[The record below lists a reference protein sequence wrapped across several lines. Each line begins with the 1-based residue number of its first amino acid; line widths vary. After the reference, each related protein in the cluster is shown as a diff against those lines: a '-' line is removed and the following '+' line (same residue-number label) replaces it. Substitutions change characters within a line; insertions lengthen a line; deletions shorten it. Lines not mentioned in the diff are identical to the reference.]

1 MLYQADVQEKK
12 RMKNLL
18 KSKNNIEEVNAIYVN
33 DLGKIIKR
41 ERKAWG
47 MSRRRLGKLTNLE
60 FDEVEEIET
69 GINKNPSFYLMLKIC
84 DVLQISIFSLL
95 SEEGYENFILNKLT

>member
-1 MLYQADVQEKK
+1 M
-12 RMKNLL
+12 
-18 KSKNNIEEVNAIYVN
+18 YVD

-47 MSRRRLGKLTNLE
+47 MSRRRLGKLINLE

-69 GINKNPSFYLMLKIC
+69 GINKNPSFYLMLKLC
-84 DVLQISIFSLL
+84 DALQISIFSLL
-95 SEEGYENFILNKLT
+95 SEEWQKFFR

>member
-1 MLYQADVQEKK
+1 M
-12 RMKNLL
+12 
-18 KSKNNIEEVNAIYVN
+18 YVD

-84 DVLQISIFSLL
+84 DALQISIFPLL
-95 SEEGYENFILNKLT
+95 SEDGKEEVLNLFNNII

>member
-1 MLYQADVQEKK
+1 M
-12 RMKNLL
+12 
-18 KSKNNIEEVNAIYVN
+18 YVD

-47 MSRRRLGKLTNLE
+47 MSKRRLGKLTNLE

-95 SEEGYENFILNKLT
+95 KEVEQKNFK

>member
-1 MLYQADVQEKK
+1 M
-12 RMKNLL
+12 
-18 KSKNNIEEVNAIYVN
+18 YVD

-47 MSRRRLGKLTNLE
+47 MSKRRLGKLTNLE
-60 FDEVEEIET
+60 FDEVEGIET

-95 SEEGYENFILNKLT
+95 KEVEQKNFK

>member
-1 MLYQADVQEKK
+1 M
-12 RMKNLL
+12 
-18 KSKNNIEEVNAIYVN
+18 YVD

-47 MSRRRLGKLTNLE
+47 MSRRRLGKLINLE

-69 GINKNPSFYLMLKIC
+69 GINKNPSFYLMLKLC
-84 DVLQISIFSLL
+84 DALQISIFPLL
-95 SEEGYENFILNKLT
+95 SEDGNKEFYKFI

>member
-1 MLYQADVQEKK
+1 M
-12 RMKNLL
+12 
-18 KSKNNIEEVNAIYVN
+18 YVD
-33 DLGKIIKR
+33 DLGKIIKM

-84 DVLQISIFSLL
+84 DALQISIFSLL
-95 SEEGYENFILNKLT
+95 SEEGYESFILNKLT

>member
-1 MLYQADVQEKK
+1 M
-12 RMKNLL
+12 
-18 KSKNNIEEVNAIYVN
+18 YVN

-84 DVLQISIFSLL
+84 DALQISIFPLL
-95 SEEGYENFILNKLT
+95 SEDGKEEVLNLFNNII

>member
-1 MLYQADVQEKK
+1 MVKEKYVDV
-12 RMKNLL
+12 L
-18 KSKNNIEEVNAIYVN
+18 A
-33 DLGKIIKR
+33 KIIKR

-69 GINKNPSFYLMLKIC
+69 GVNKNPSVYLMLKLC
-84 DVLQISIFSLL
+84 DALQISMFPLL
-95 SEEGYENFILNKLT
+95 SEEGYESFILNKLT

>member
-1 MLYQADVQEKK
+1 M
-12 RMKNLL
+12 
-18 KSKNNIEEVNAIYVN
+18 YVD

-60 FDEVEEIET
+60 FDEIEEIET

-84 DVLQISIFSLL
+84 DALQISIFPLL
-95 SEEGYENFILNKLT
+95 SEDGKEEVLNLFNNII

>member
-1 MLYQADVQEKK
+1 M
-12 RMKNLL
+12 
-18 KSKNNIEEVNAIYVN
+18 YVD

-84 DVLQISIFSLL
+84 DVLQISVFSLL
-95 SEEGYENFILNKLT
+95 TEDGYKKYILNNLS

>member
-1 MLYQADVQEKK
+1 M
-12 RMKNLL
+12 
-18 KSKNNIEEVNAIYVN
+18 YVD

-47 MSRRRLGKLTNLE
+47 MSRRRLGKLINLE

-69 GINKNPSFYLMLKIC
+69 GINKNPSFYLMLKLC
-84 DVLQISIFSLL
+84 DALQISIFPLL
-95 SEEGYENFILNKLT
+95 SEDGNKEF

>member
-12 RMKNLL
+12 RTKNLL
-18 KSKNNIEEVNAIYVN
+18 NSKNNIEEVNVMYVN

-60 FDEVEEIET
+60 FDEVEEFET

-84 DVLQISIFSLL
+84 DALQISIFSLL
-95 SEEGYENFILNKLT
+95 SEEGYKSFILNKLT

>member
-1 MLYQADVQEKK
+1 M
-12 RMKNLL
+12 
-18 KSKNNIEEVNAIYVN
+18 YVD

-47 MSRRRLGKLTNLE
+47 MSRRRLGKLINLE

-69 GINKNPSFYLMLKIC
+69 GINKNPSFYLMLKLC
-84 DVLQISIFSLL
+84 DALQISIFSLL
-95 SEEGYENFILNKLT
+95 SEEGQKFFR